1 MENNTDMNQEQQE
14 TIQQEDGQQEAAKT
28 YTQEEVDQMISKR
41 LARERR
47 GQPTTEELTEFR
59 EWKKTQKTPAE
70 KEADAQE
77 ELKAARS
84 DAETLKR
91 ENYLLRQG
99 VSDEDLDYYA
109 FKIGKLVTE
118 DKDFE
123 TAAKEF
129 LKEHKPDKKGSAS
142 VRVDF
147 GSRLNSSNNGGR
159 NTSSEQMNSL
169 LRRAIGK

>member
-14 TIQQEDGQQEAAKT
+14 PIQQEEGQQEEEKRFTQKDYDAAF
-28 YTQEEVDQMISKR
+28 SKGFAKGR
-41 LARERR
+41 KGMPSE
-47 GQPTTEELTEFR
+47 EELTEFR

-77 ELKAARS
+77 ELKAAKS
-84 DAETLKR
+84 DAEALKR

-129 LKEHKPDKKGSAS
+129 LKEHKPEKKGSAS

-147 GSRLNSSNNGGR
+147 GSRLNGANNGGR
-159 NTSSEQMNSL
+159 NTSNDQMNSL
-169 LRRAIGK
+169 LRRAIGQ